1 MDRLEGELRKLHV
14 RRPPPAGFTSRVME
28 RVREE
33 ARIQDGGGRHSR
45 AQHARYAGPR
55 FWRWAAI
62 GAIAASLMGG
72 VYVQQHRA
80 RQTRIVAEQAQADIL
95 FSLQFAGVKINQ
107 ARDFII
113 RPGSGE

>member
-14 RRPPPAGFTSRVME
+14 RRPPPAGFTSRVIE

-33 ARIQDGGGRHSR
+33 ARIQDAGGRHAP
-45 AQHARYAGPR
+45 AQHSGPG

-80 RQTRIVAEQAQADIL
+80 RQTRIVAEQAQTDIL

-107 ARDFII
+107 ARNFIT

>member
-33 ARIQDGGGRHSR
+33 ARVQDAGARHAPHS
-45 AQHARYAGPR
+45 GPR

-62 GAIAASLMGG
+62 GAVAASLMGG

-107 ARDFII
+107 VRDFIT

>member
-95 FSLQFAGVKINQ
+95 FSLQFAGGKINQ

>member
-28 RVREE
+28 RVRQE
-33 ARIQDGGGRHSR
+33 ARIQDGGAR
-45 AQHARYAGPR
+45 HARYAGPR

-95 FSLQFAGVKINQ
+95 FSLQFAGGKINQ
-107 ARDFII
+107 ARDFIT